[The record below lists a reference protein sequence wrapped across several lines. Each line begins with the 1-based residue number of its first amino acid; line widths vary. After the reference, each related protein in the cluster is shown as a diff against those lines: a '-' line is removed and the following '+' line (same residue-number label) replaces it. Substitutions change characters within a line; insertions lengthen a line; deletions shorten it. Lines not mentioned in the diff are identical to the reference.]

1 MPKRVL
7 ITTGVYPPES
17 GGPATYSKLLVEELP
32 KRGIEAVVLPFREV
46 RSLPK
51 ILRHFAYFLKAL
63 KRARGAEI
71 IFAQDPVSVGLPS
84 ALAAKILGK
93 KFLLKVVGDY
103 AWEQYCQQ
111 RKSLLEFLI
120 FNFKFSKPKKK
131 EFIFLDDFQSRNFDF
146 LTELRRKIERWVA
159 RQADK
164 IIVPSKYLK
173 KIVMMWGVEERKIEV
188 VYNAFEPPKA
198 ETSKEEARKKLGLK
212 GFILIS
218 AGRLVPWK
226 GFGALVEI
234 MPEIAREI
242 SEAKLYIIGDGPDY
256 GNLKSKIKKLNL
268 EGVVFA
274 LGSLPRGELLQYL
287 CAGDVFVLNTGYE
300 GFSHLLL
307 EAMAMGIPVITTK
320 AGGNP
325 EIIEDNKNGLLVEYN
340 DKAALKEAVLKLY
353 RQPEFGERLAKNAR
367 EKLEEFS
374 KERMLERTMRVLE
387 ICNN

>member
-7 ITTGVYPPES
+7 ITTGLYPPES
-17 GGPATYSKLLVEELP
+17 GGPATYSKLLADELP

-46 RSLPK
+46 RHLPRFV
-51 ILRHFAYFLKAL
+51 RHFAYFLKIL
-63 KRARGAEI
+63 KRARGVDV

-84 ALAAKILGK
+84 ALAAKVLGK

-103 AWEQYCQQ
+103 AWEQFQNQKLKIKKQKFINLEEFQ
-111 RKSLLEFLI
+111 RDEYDLITEF
-120 FNFKFSKPKKK
+120 
-131 EFIFLDDFQSRNFDF
+131 
-146 LTELRRKIERWVA
+146 RRKVERWVA
-159 RQADK
+159 RRADK

-173 KIVMMWGVEERKIEV
+173 KIVMMWGIEEKKIEV
-188 VYNAFEPPKA
+188 VYNAFELPKA
-198 ETSKEEARKKLGLK
+198 ETSKEEARKKLGLE

-226 GFGALVEI
+226 GFGALIEI

-256 GNLKSKIKKLNL
+256 DSLKSKIKKLNL
-268 EGVVFA
+268 EGVVFL

-287 CAGDVFVLNTGYE
+287 CASDVFVLNTGYE

-307 EAMAMGIPVITTK
+307 EAIAMGIPVITTK

-325 EIIEDNKNGLLVEYN
+325 EIIEDGKNGLLVEYN

-353 RQPEFGERLAKNAR
+353 RQPEFGERLAKNTK
-367 EKLEEFS
+367 EKLGEFS
-374 KERMLERTMRVLE
+374 KERMLEQTIGILSDK
-387 ICNN
+387 I